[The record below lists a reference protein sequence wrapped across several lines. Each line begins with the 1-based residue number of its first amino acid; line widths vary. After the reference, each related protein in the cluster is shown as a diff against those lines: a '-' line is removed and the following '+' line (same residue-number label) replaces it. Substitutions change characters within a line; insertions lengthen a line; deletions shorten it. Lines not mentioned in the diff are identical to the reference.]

1 MATINGH
8 YLLVEDE
15 SYDFSIDVT
24 DQPVEKDIDVTDHV
38 QRKPR
43 VLSLT
48 GVVVENAAKF
58 EAFLKEASEKGT
70 IVRYVGR
77 TTFSGL
83 ITGFA
88 PSRNYKNAT
97 GFAYSLTIKE
107 IRVATTSYVND
118 LPLPVKAQTVKIV
131 NSGTKQTK
139 DKKKSKAKSKTSSKK
154 DSKGKTS
161 KSSTK
166 EKVEKV
172 KFKPGSPWAN

>member
-58 EAFLKEASEKGT
+58 EAFLKDASEKGS

-77 TTFSGL
+77 TTFTGL

-88 PSRNYKNAT
+88 PTRNYKNAT

-139 DKKKSKAKSKTSSKK
+139 DKKKSKKSSKTSSKK
-154 DSKGKTS
+154 TS
-161 KSSTK
+161 KKSTK